1 MGALHFPLLHGSA
14 SSTSQTRPIVVDRW
28 QPLCVAIAHHSGNT
42 AHAAAGR
49 LHPGSVIKSI
59 PSGSPKVSSF
69 TILRNNMGLQ
79 TERSSPGQQHTQRP
93 RIWWS
98 NGTVFVAT
106 HLAAAVGC
114 YFYPFYAVPRSTL
127 VLCIVLFQFAEFSS
141 VTIRPFRAPFAHHFP
156 G

>member
-1 MGALHFPLLHGSA
+1 
-14 SSTSQTRPIVVDRW
+14 
-28 QPLCVAIAHHSGNT
+28 
-42 AHAAAGR
+42 
-49 LHPGSVIKSI
+49 
-59 PSGSPKVSSF
+59 
-69 TILRNNMGLQ
+69 MGLQ